1 MFNVTGVL
9 AVAAAFVAE
18 VPLELAELLLPHAA
32 RDRAPSPTAPAR
44 SASRRVIMLSVIS
57 LSSIGYCIL
66 K

>member
-9 AVAAAFVAE
+9 VFAAALVAE

-32 RDRAPSPTAPAR
+32 SDRAPSPSAPAR
-44 SASRRVIMLSVIS
+44 RASRRVMLLSFIS
-57 LSSIGYCIL
+57 LSSIGYCVL